1 VTVPEQYDPKEREQ
15 GRDGH
20 GGSITAGLI
29 HQDRPAESA
38 IDSLFY
44 EQGKLRAEMD
54 RLLSAAAA
62 SSTVAK
68 PSEPAAPA
76 KDKEAGKA
84 GSDAGKPDAAK
95 GDDKDAPKET
105 VRRRA
110 ANWVK
115 AHPVATVAIPVLLVA
130 VFVGG
135 WFFWGYLQSYEST
148 DDAQVDGHVNA
159 ISSRISGTVTAVYV
173 ENNQSVNQGKLAV
186 QLDPRDYQVALA
198 QQKANLAQAMANV
211 GAQSP
216 NIPITQLTQAT
227 GVSTADLDITIARAG
242 YFAEQ
247 QLVASALAD
256 LTQAEANAANAKAEE
271 TRYRALVEKEEVS
284 REQYDQKL
292 ANTRAQIAIV
302 AARRASAD
310 AAMKTVEQRS
320 ATLEQATSL
329 AAEARQNSVR
339 QVDVQR
345 ATGAAREAAAQ
356 ISKAQVDQAMLNLT
370 YCMIYAPVSGIVGNK
385 TVEVGAQVSVGQE
398 LFDVTPVDDVWI
410 TANYKETQLRK
421 MRAGLNVTIH
431 VDTLGRDFKGY
442 IEDMPGATGA
452 RYSLLPP
459 ENATG
464 NYVKVVQRLPVRI
477 RFKPDQD
484 GVTLL
489 RVGMSVEPQ
498 VWLK

>member
-1 VTVPEQYDPKEREQ
+1 MTMPEQNEAKELEQ
-15 GRDGH
+15 SRDGH
-20 GGSITAGLI
+20 RSSIA
-29 HQDRPAESA
+29 QDRPTDPA
-38 IDSLFY
+38 IDALFY
-44 EQGKLRAEMD
+44 EQGRLRADLD
-54 RLLSAAAA
+54 RLVRAAAA
-62 SSTVAK
+62 K
-68 PSEPAAPA
+68 PTEPAAAP
-76 KDKEAGKA
+76 KENEPGKE
-84 GSDAGKPDAAK
+84 GTDAGKQDA
-95 GDDKDAPKET
+95 GKDGHTEIPKEPL
-105 VRRRA
+105 RKRA
-110 ANWVK
+110 TDWTK
-115 AHPVATVAIPVLLVA
+115 AHPIATAAIAILLVA
-130 VFVGG
+130 VLVGG
-135 WFFWGYLQSYEST
+135 WFLWGYLQSYEST

-186 QLDPRDYQVALA
+186 QLDPRDYQVALS

-227 GVSTADLDITIARAG
+227 GVSTADLDVTIAQAG

-271 TRYRALVEKEEVS
+271 VRYRMLVEKEEVS
-284 REQYDQKL
+284 REQYDQRL
-292 ANTRAQIAIV
+292 ADTRAQIAIV

-310 AAMKTVEQRS
+310 AANKTVEQRA
-320 ATLEQATSL
+320 ATLGQATRR
-329 AAEARQNSVR
+329 AAEARQNSAR

-345 ATGAAREAAAQ
+345 ATGAAREAAAR
-356 ISKAQVDQAMLNLT
+356 ISQAQVDQALLNLA
-370 YCMIYAPVSGIVGNK
+370 YCKIYAPVGGIIGNK

-398 LFDVTPVDDVWI
+398 LFDVTPIDDLWV

-421 MRAGLNVTIH
+421 MRAGQTVTIR
-431 VDTLGRDFKGY
+431 VDTLGRDFEGY

-477 RFKPDQD
+477 RFKPSQD
-484 GVTLL
+484 GVALL
-489 RVGMSVEPQ
+489 RIGMSVEPK

>member
-1 VTVPEQYDPKEREQ
+1 MTVPENDPKTN
-15 GRDGH
+15 
-20 GGSITAGLI
+20 SIAR
-29 HQDRPAESA
+29 DRPPESA

-44 EQGKLRAEMD
+44 EQGKLRADVD
-54 RLLSAAAA
+54 RLLKTTA
-62 SSTVAK
+62 AK
-68 PSEPAAPA
+68 PPEPAAPP
-76 KDKEAGKA
+76 KDKDKQDSDDKDDKEA
-84 GSDAGKPDAAK
+84 
-95 GDDKDAPKET
+95 PKEPL
-105 VRRRA
+105 RKRA
-110 ANWVK
+110 ADWAK
-115 AHPVATVAIPVLLVA
+115 AHPILLVAIPILLIA
-130 VFVGG
+130 ILVGG
-135 WFFWGYLQSYEST
+135 WFLWSYLQSYEST

-173 ENNQSVNQGKLAV
+173 ENNQTVNQGILAV
-186 QLDPRDYQVALA
+186 QLDPRDYQVALE
-198 QQKANLAQAMANV
+198 QQKASLAQAMANV
-211 GAQSP
+211 NAQSP
-216 NIPITQLTQAT
+216 NIPIAQVTQST
-227 GVSTADLDITIARAG
+227 GVSTADLDVTIAQAG

-256 LTQAEANAANAKAEE
+256 LAQAEANAANAKAEE
-271 TRYRALVEKEEVS
+271 ARYRTLVDKQEVS
-284 REQYDQKL
+284 REQYDQRL
-292 ANTRAQIAIV
+292 ADSRAQIAIV

-310 AAMKTVEQRS
+310 AAAKTSEQRT
-320 ATLEQATSL
+320 AQLEQAKRL

-345 ATGAAREAAAQ
+345 ATGAARQAAAQ

-398 LFDVTPVDDVWI
+398 LFDVTPVDDVWV

-421 MRAGLNVTIH
+421 MHAGQAVTLH

-477 RFKPDQD
+477 RFKRNQDGAPQD
-484 GVTLL
+484 GVALL
-489 RVGMSVEPQ
+489 RVGMSVEPK

>member
-1 VTVPEQYDPKEREQ
+1 MTVPEQDDPKEREQ
-15 GRDGH
+15 SRDGH
-20 GGSITAGLI
+20 GSLITR
-29 HQDRPAESA
+29 DRPAESA

-44 EQGKLRAEMD
+44 EQGKLRADMD
-54 RLLSAAAA
+54 RLLSAA
-62 SSTVAK
+62 VAK
-68 PSEPAAPA
+68 PSEPAPPA
-76 KDKEAGKA
+76 NGKEPGKA
-84 GSDAGKPDAAK
+84 DSDAGKPDAGKPDAGKPDAGKDNAK
-95 GDDKDAPKET
+95 EPPKEPF
-105 VRRRA
+105 RKRA
-110 ANWVK
+110 ANWTK
-115 AHPVATVAIPVLLVA
+115 AHPIATVAIPILLIAVL
-130 VFVGG
+130 VGG
-135 WFFWGYLQSYEST
+135 WFLWGYLQSYEST

-186 QLDPRDYQVALA
+186 QLDPRDYQVALS

-227 GVSTADLDITIARAG
+227 GVSTADLDVTIAQAG

-271 TRYRALVEKEEVS
+271 VRYRMLVEKEEVS
-284 REQYDQKL
+284 REQYDQRL
-292 ANTRAQIAIV
+292 ADTRAQIAIV

-310 AAMKTVEQRS
+310 AANKTVEQRA
-320 ATLEQATSL
+320 ATLGQATRR
-329 AAEARQNSVR
+329 AAEARQNSAR

-345 ATGAAREAAAQ
+345 ATGAAREAAAR
-356 ISKAQVDQAMLNLT
+356 ISQAQVDQALLNLA
-370 YCMIYAPVSGIVGNK
+370 YCKIYAPVGGIIGNK

-398 LFDVTPVDDVWI
+398 LFDVTPIDDLWV

-421 MRAGLNVTIH
+421 MRAGQTVTIR
-431 VDTLGRDFKGY
+431 VDTLGRDFEGY

-477 RFKPDQD
+477 RFKPSQD
-484 GVTLL
+484 GVALL
-489 RVGMSVEPQ
+489 RIGMSVEPK

>member
-1 VTVPEQYDPKEREQ
+1 MTMPEQNGGERREQ
-15 GRDGH
+15 GRDGNR
-20 GGSITAGLI
+20 SLIT
-29 HQDRPAESA
+29 QDHPAASA

-44 EQGKLRAEMD
+44 EQGKLRADLD
-54 RLLSAAAA
+54 RLLA
-62 SSTVAK
+62 AK
-68 PSEPAAPA
+68 PPEPAAAPQE
-76 KDKEAGKA
+76 KDAGPEAGKA
-84 GSDAGKPDAAK
+84 DGAK
-95 GDDKDAPKET
+95 EDDKEAPKEPLRKRT
-105 VRRRA
+105 TD
-110 ANWVK
+110 WTK
-115 AHPVATVAIPVLLVA
+115 AHPIATIAIPILLVA
-130 VFVGG
+130 VLVSG
-135 WFFWGYLQSYEST
+135 WFLWGYLQSYEST

-173 ENNQSVNQGKLAV
+173 ENNQSVERGKLAV
-186 QLDPRDYQVALA
+186 ELDPRDYQVALS
-198 QQKANLAQAMANV
+198 QQRANLAQAMANV

-216 NIPITQLTQAT
+216 NIPITQLAQAT
-227 GVSTADLDITIARAG
+227 GVSTADLEVTIAKAG

-247 QLVASALAD
+247 QLVASALAE

-271 TRYRALVEKEEVS
+271 IRYRALVDKEEVS
-284 REQYDQKL
+284 REQYDQRL
-292 ANTRAQIAIV
+292 ANTRAQNAIV

-310 AAMKTVEQRS
+310 AAAKTVEQRT
-320 ATLEQATSL
+320 ATLEQEIRR

-356 ISKAQVDQAMLNLT
+356 ISKAQVDQAKLNLA
-370 YCMIYAPVSGIVGNK
+370 YCKIFAPVSGIIGNK
-385 TVEVGAQVSVGQE
+385 TVEIGAQVSVGQE
-398 LFDVTPVDDVWI
+398 LFDVTPVDDVWV

-421 MRAGLNVTIH
+421 MHAGQAVTIR
-431 VDTLGRDFKGY
+431 VDTLGRDFDGY

-477 RFKPDQD
+477 RFKPNQD

>member
-1 VTVPEQYDPKEREQ
+1 MTVPEQNDPKEREQ
-15 GRDGH
+15 SRDGH
-20 GGSITAGLI
+20 GSLITR
-29 HQDRPAESA
+29 DRSAESA

-44 EQGKLRAEMD
+44 EQGKLRADMD
-54 RLLSAAAA
+54 RLLSAA
-62 SSTVAK
+62 VAK

-76 KDKEAGKA
+76 TEKEAGKA
-84 GSDAGKPDAAK
+84 GSDAGKPDAGKPDAGK
-95 GDDKDAPKET
+95 GDDKDAPKEPF
-105 VRRRA
+105 RKRA
-110 ANWVK
+110 ANWTK
-115 AHPVATVAIPVLLVA
+115 AHPIAMVAIPILLVVVA
-130 VFVGG
+130 VGG
-135 WFFWGYLQSYEST
+135 WFLWGYLQSYEST

-159 ISSRISGTVTAVYV
+159 ISSRIAGMVTAVYV
-173 ENNQSVNQGKLAV
+173 ENNQTVNQGKLAV
-186 QLDPRDYQVALA
+186 QLDPRDYQVALS

-216 NIPITQLTQAT
+216 NIPITQLAQAT
-227 GVSTADLDITIARAG
+227 GVSTTDLDITIARAG

-271 TRYRALVEKEEVS
+271 TRYRALVDKEEVS
-284 REQYDQKL
+284 REQYDQRL
-292 ANTRAQIAIV
+292 ADTRAQIAIV
-302 AARRASAD
+302 AARRASVD
-310 AAMKTVEQRS
+310 AAIKTVEQRS

-329 AAEARQNSVR
+329 AAEAKQNAVR

-345 ATGAAREAAAQ
+345 ATGAARQAAAG
-356 ISKAQVDQAMLNLT
+356 ISKAQVDQAVLNLT
-370 YCMIYAPVSGIVGNK
+370 YCTIYVPVSGIVGNK
-385 TVEVGAQVSVGQE
+385 TVEVGAQVSAGQE
-398 LFDVTPVDDVWI
+398 LFDVTPVDDVWV

-421 MRAGLNVTIH
+421 MRAGQGVTIR
-431 VDTLGRDFKGY
+431 VDTLGRDFEGY

-477 RFKPDQD
+477 RFKPNQD

-489 RVGMSVEPQ
+489 RVGMSVEPK

>member
-1 VTVPEQYDPKEREQ
+1 MTVPEQNEQ

-20 GGSITAGLI
+20 GSAITHGSITS
-29 HQDRPAESA
+29 DRPAESA

-44 EQGKLRAEMD
+44 EQGKLRADID
-54 RLLSAAAA
+54 RLKEDRLMGAA
-62 SSTVAK
+62 VAK
-68 PSEPAAPA
+68 PPEAAAPT
-76 KDKEAGKA
+76 KDKEAGA
-84 GSDAGKPDAAK
+84 ADSNAGKNEAK
-95 GDDKDAPKET
+95 EAPKEPF
-105 VRRRA
+105 RKRA
-110 ANWVK
+110 ANWTK
-115 AHPVATVAIPVLLVA
+115 AHPILTAAIPILLVA
-130 VFVGG
+130 VVAGG
-135 WFFWGYLQSYEST
+135 WFLWGYLQSYEST

-186 QLDPRDYQVALA
+186 QLDPRDYQVALS
-198 QQKANLAQAMANV
+198 QQQANLAQAMANV

-227 GVSTADLDITIARAG
+227 GVSTTDLDITIARAG
-242 YFAEQ
+242 YFSEQ

-271 TRYRALVEKEEVS
+271 IRYRALVEKEEVS
-284 REQYDQKL
+284 REEYDQRL

-310 AAMKTVEQRS
+310 AAEKTVEQRS
-320 ATLEQATSL
+320 ATLEQATRL
-329 AAEARQNSVR
+329 AAEARQNSGR

-356 ISKAQVDQAMLNLT
+356 ISKAQVDQAKLNLT
-370 YCMIYAPVSGIVGNK
+370 YCMIYAPVSGIIGNK
-385 TVEVGAQVSVGQE
+385 TVEIGAQVSVGQE

-410 TANYKETQLRK
+410 TANYKETQVRK
-421 MRAGLNVTIH
+421 MRPGQAVTIH

-477 RFKPDQD
+477 RFRPKQD
-484 GVTLL
+484 GVDLL

>member
-1 VTVPEQYDPKEREQ
+1 MTMPEQNDGERPEQ
-15 GRDGH
+15 GRDGRR
-20 GGSITAGLI
+20 SLIT
-29 HQDRPAESA
+29 QDRPAESA

-44 EQGKLRAEMD
+44 EQGKLRADLD
-54 RLLSAAAA
+54 RLLA
-62 SSTVAK
+62 AK
-68 PSEPAAPA
+68 PAEPAAPP
-76 KDKEAGKA
+76 KEKEAGPKEK
-84 GSDAGKPDAAK
+84 DAGKPDGAK
-95 GDDKDAPKET
+95 EDDKEVPK
-105 VRRRA
+105 VPLRKRA
-110 ANWVK
+110 TDWTK
-115 AHPVATVAIPVLLVA
+115 AHPISTIAIPILLVA
-130 VFVGG
+130 ILVGG
-135 WFFWGYLQSYEST
+135 WFLWGYLQSYEST

-173 ENNQSVNQGKLAV
+173 ENNQSVDRGKLAV
-186 QLDPRDYQVALA
+186 ELDPRDYQVALS
-198 QQKANLAQAMANV
+198 QQRANFAQAMANV

-227 GVSTADLDITIARAG
+227 GVSTADLDVTIAKAG

-247 QLVASALAD
+247 QMVASALAD

-271 TRYRALVEKEEVS
+271 VRYRMLVEKEEVS
-284 REQYDQKL
+284 REQYDQRL
-292 ANTRAQIAIV
+292 ANTRAQDAIV

-310 AAMKTVEQRS
+310 AARRTVEQRT
-320 ATLEQATSL
+320 ATLDQVTSR

-345 ATGAAREAAAQ
+345 ATGSAREAAAQ
-356 ISKAQVDQAMLNLT
+356 ISKAQVDQALLNLT
-370 YCMIYAPVSGIVGNK
+370 YCKIYAPVSGIIGNK
-385 TVEVGAQVSVGQE
+385 TVEIGAQVSVGQE
-398 LFDVTPVDDVWI
+398 LFDVTPTQDIWV

-421 MRAGLNVTIH
+421 MRQGQAVTIS
-431 VDTLGRDFKGY
+431 VDTLGRDFNGY

-477 RFKPDQD
+477 RFKPGQE
-484 GVTLL
+484 GVAQL
-489 RVGMSVEPQ
+489 RIGMSVEPK